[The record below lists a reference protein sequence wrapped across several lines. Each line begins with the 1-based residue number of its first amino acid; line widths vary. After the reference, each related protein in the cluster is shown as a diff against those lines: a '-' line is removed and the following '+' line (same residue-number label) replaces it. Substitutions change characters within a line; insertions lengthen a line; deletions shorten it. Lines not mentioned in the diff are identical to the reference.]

1 MSPVAAILIIED
13 DADNRQMLASVVAI
27 MGYDILAAESGE
39 QALRMLAQRTDV
51 ALVVSD
57 IRLPGMDG
65 LSFGEVMR
73 KRHPSIKVAYVTG
86 DDAAAEEAIQKG
98 AVAMLKP
105 YDFSVLTRVIVEALG
120 HQSP

>member
-1 MSPVAAILIIED
+1 MAAILIIED

-27 MGYDILAAESGE
+27 MGYEIIAAESGE
-39 QALRMLAQRTDV
+39 QALRMLAERPDV

-65 LSFGEVMR
+65 ISFGDALRE
-73 KRHPSIKVAYVTG
+73 RHPSIKVAYVTG
-86 DDAAAEEAIQKG
+86 DDAAAEDAIHKG

-105 YDFSVLTRVIVEALG
+105 YNFSVLTRVIVEALG
-120 HQSP
+120 Q